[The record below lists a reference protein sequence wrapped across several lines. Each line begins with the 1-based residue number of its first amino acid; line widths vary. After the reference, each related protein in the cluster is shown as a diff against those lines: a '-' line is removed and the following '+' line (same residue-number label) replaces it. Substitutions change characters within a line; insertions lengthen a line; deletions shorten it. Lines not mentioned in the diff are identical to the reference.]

1 MQADLISESS
11 SLTRRKLDIAASPAA
26 SAPGLLWS
34 RRRRPLHHLHPSHT
48 RYTITPKMRQAS
60 AKLATRAA
68 TRPLVRPAVA
78 PLAVRAAQ
86 VGGQRTLFGLFGGS
100 KKKAPAV
107 RFDKVAEPEPAKPV
121 LSQDDLFHPL
131 SKSPFEPL
139 RQKGERLRTYAVCP
153 TSLEKYG
160 ERKPVRYEC
169 PDCGFPTHASQERY
183 EEGKAEHAEYCPR
196 LREVNE
202 DEHDI
207 RSGRKL
213 VEFENMPGEWIVEP
227 RVAVIAKFCARELT
241 HRCSAVRAGAV
252 DGELGHVLLHARLC
266 VDQFAP
272 CDPTC
277 VQAADVPDLGALRSA
292 PERTVP
298 PLERPCDAGRP
309 ALDGRVP
316 LHPPPS
322 SGNVD

>member
-1 MQADLISESS
+1 
-11 SLTRRKLDIAASPAA
+11 
-26 SAPGLLWS
+26 
-34 RRRRPLHHLHPSHT
+34 
-48 RYTITPKMRQAS
+48 MRQAS
-60 AKLATRAA
+60 GRLATRA

-86 VGGQRTLFGLFGGS
+86 VGGQRTLFGLFGGN

-107 RFDKVAEPEPAKPV
+107 RFDSVPEREPAKPV
-121 LSQDDLFHPL
+121 LAQDDLFHPL

-153 TSLEKYG
+153 TSLEKYH

-213 VEFENMPGEWIVEP
+213 VEFENMPGKSFGPAGE
-227 RVAVIAKFCARELT
+227 AVKFIQ
-241 HRCSAVRAGAV
+241 S
-252 DGELGHVLLHARLC
+252 
-266 VDQFAP
+266 
-272 CDPTC
+272 
-277 VQAADVPDLGALRSA
+277 
-292 PERTVP
+292 
-298 PLERPCDAGRP
+298 
-309 ALDGRVP
+309 
-316 LHPPPS
+316 
-322 SGNVD
+322 